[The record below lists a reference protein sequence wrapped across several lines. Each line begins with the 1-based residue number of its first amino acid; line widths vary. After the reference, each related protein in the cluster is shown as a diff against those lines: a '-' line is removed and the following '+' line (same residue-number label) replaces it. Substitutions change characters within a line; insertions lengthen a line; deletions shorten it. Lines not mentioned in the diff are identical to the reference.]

1 MSDIKDILVVE
12 EADYVSR
19 IEHISKDCE
28 ECSQGFD
35 IYFDDKIYYVYT
47 IYHEQFYFCNDYDC
61 WTNFKENYI
70 VFRVDDKINN
80 YNYKI
85 ASD

>member
-1 MSDIKDILVVE
+1 MNITKVKQLVDLLTGSKKILEVT
-12 EADYVSR
+12 
-19 IEHISKDCE
+19 I
-28 ECSQGFD
+28 
-35 IYFDDKIYYVYT
+35 DDKIYYVYT

-61 WTNFKENYI
+61 WTNFKENYR
-70 VFRVDDKINN
+70 VFRVDEKINN